1 MGRTGL
7 LDARVAMS
15 AFFVAA
21 RAVHY
26 ASTLLLFGELVF
38 AFAVARHVAPA
49 ARGAAAGHRRNLHG
63 QLVVIVGLAIAASLV
78 SGIAWLAA
86 VAGVMSGLPLDQALN
101 RETLALVQDTAFG
114 RVWTVRLVLIAALC
128 GALVT
133 IRRST
138 SERLRSH
145 LSVGALVLAAAY
157 VAALAFAGH
166 AAGGQDRVVQ
176 IVFDGLHLL
185 SAGAWIGA
193 LPGLV
198 LFLDGTRP
206 LDDAVRVTRRFSTL
220 ALGSVGVLVVSGLVN
235 AWYLVGDA
243 AALVGTDY
251 GRLLLAKLAL
261 FGTMA
266 TLAMANRWYLI
277 PRITANDG
285 AALQS
290 LRRNA
295 ILETAGGIAVVTVVG
310 ALGIT
315 VPAAHGTPMWPFSRT
330 LSWQAAEQAA
340 WVGAVLGAV
349 GVVAFAAAVTVL
361 AGLRSH
367 RPAYW
372 LAGLAAMAAAALTW
386 IWLLAVPAHPTTYV
400 ASPVRYATDTIV
412 RGAGLYARHCSG
424 CHGAAGRLDTAS
436 SSAPPLAS
444 APRIDYDK
452 YRYPGDLYW
461 VIAHGIPGTAMP
473 EFAPRLP
480 EDDIWA
486 LIQFL
491 RARSESDAAMTLTDR
506 VDPRRPIVAPD
517 FTFEVAGQ
525 PQQSLRQLAGR
536 RSTRGA
542 ALVVLYTLPASR
554 QRLARLA
561 ADRDAFAR
569 AGARVI
575 VLPLA
580 ASPTSAGRNGEDGEV
595 SHALARPDVAATY
608 AMFARRRTDA
618 DSDAPAHV
626 ELLIDRQGYLRAR
639 WIGVPDAAPN
649 QTTDVLGQIDALNR
663 EPDEPATMAG
673 H

>member
-1 MGRTGL
+1 MGHPGAL
-7 LDARVAMS
+7 AARVAMS

-21 RAVHY
+21 RALHY

-38 AFAVARHVAPA
+38 VFAVARVAPGARDAA
-49 ARGAAAGHRRNLHG
+49 ARNGCSLRG
-63 QLVVIVGLAIAASLV
+63 QPIVVVGLAIAASLA

-86 VAGVMSGLPLDQALN
+86 EAALMSGLPLDQALN
-101 RETLALVQDTAFG
+101 RETLALVQGTAFG
-114 RVWTVRLVLIAALC
+114 HVWTVRLVLIAALC

-133 IRRST
+133 MRRPT

-176 IVFDGLHLL
+176 IVVDGLHLL
-185 SAGAWIGA
+185 SAGAWVGA

-198 LFLDGTRP
+198 VFLDGTRP

-220 ALGSVGVLVVSGLVN
+220 ALGSVGVLVVSGLIN

-243 AALVGTDY
+243 AALFGTDY

-261 FGTMA
+261 FSTMA

-277 PRITANDG
+277 PRITANDS

-310 ALGIT
+310 SLGIT
-315 VPAAHGTPMWPFSRT
+315 VPAAHGTPMWPFART
-330 LSWQAAEQAA
+330 LSFQAAEQAA
-340 WVGAVLGAV
+340 WIGAVLGAA
-349 GVVAFAAAVTVL
+349 GMVAFAAAFAVL
-361 AGLRSH
+361 VGLRSH

-400 ASPVRYATDTIV
+400 ASPVRYATDTIA

-452 YRYPGDLYW
+452 YRYAGDLYW

-491 RARSESDAAMTLTDR
+491 RARAEANAAMMLTDR
-506 VDPRRPIVAPD
+506 VDPKRPIVAPD

-525 PQQSLRQLAGR
+525 AQQSLRQLAGR
-536 RSTRGA
+536 RSSRGA

-554 QRLARLA
+554 QRLDRLA
-561 ADRDAFAR
+561 ADKDAFSK

-580 ASPTSAGRNGEDGEV
+580 APTSSRRDSDDGGKPM
-595 SHALARPDVAATY
+595 HATARPDVAATY
-608 AMFARRRTDA
+608 AMFARRRSDA
-618 DSDAPAHV
+618 DSDAPTHA

-639 WIGVPDAAPN
+639 WIGVPDAARN
-649 QTTDVLGQIDALNR
+649 QTTDVLGQIEALNR

>member
-1 MGRTGL
+1 
-7 LDARVAMS
+7 
-15 AFFVAA
+15 
-21 RAVHY
+21 
-26 ASTLLLFGELVF
+26 
-38 AFAVARHVAPA
+38 
-49 ARGAAAGHRRNLHG
+49 
-63 QLVVIVGLAIAASLV
+63 
-78 SGIAWLAA
+78 
-86 VAGVMSGLPLDQALN
+86 MSGLPLDQALN
-101 RETLALVQDTAFG
+101 RETLALVQGTAFG

-220 ALGSVGVLVVSGLVN
+220 ALGSVGVLVVSGLIN

-315 VPAAHGTPMWPFSRT
+315 VPAAHGTPMWPFART
-330 LSWQAAEQAA
+330 LSLQAAEQAA
-340 WVGAVLGAV
+340 WVGAVLGAA
-349 GVVAFAAAVTVL
+349 GVVAFAAGRRGARWIAQPPAGATGSPGSPRWRRRRWRGSGCSPCRRIPQPTLRRPCATPRTRSRAVPVFTPDT
-361 AGLRSH
+361 A
-367 RPAYW
+367 AD
-372 LAGLAAMAAAALTW
+372 AMAQ
-386 IWLLAVPAHPTTYV
+386 PV
-400 ASPVRYATDTIV
+400 ASTR
-412 RGAGLYARHCSG
+412 R
-424 CHGAAGRLDTAS
+424 
-436 SSAPPLAS
+436 
-444 APRIDYDK
+444 PR
-452 YRYPGDLYW
+452 
-461 VIAHGIPGTAMP
+461 
-473 EFAPRLP
+473 
-480 EDDIWA
+480 
-486 LIQFL
+486 
-491 RARSESDAAMTLTDR
+491 
-506 VDPRRPIVAPD
+506 PRR
-517 FTFEVAGQ
+517 
-525 PQQSLRQLAGR
+525 R
-536 RSTRGA
+536 
-542 ALVVLYTLPASR
+542 SR
-554 QRLARLA
+554 QRL
-561 ADRDAFAR
+561 
-569 AGARVI
+569 G
-575 VLPLA
+575 
-580 ASPTSAGRNGEDGEV
+580 STTTSI
-595 SHALARPDVAATY
+595 AT
-608 AMFARRRTDA
+608 
-618 DSDAPAHV
+618 PA
-626 ELLIDRQGYLRAR
+626 IC
-639 WIGVPDAAPN
+639 IG
-649 QTTDVLGQIDALNR
+649 
-663 EPDEPATMAG
+663 
-673 H
+673 